1 MLSRAEL
8 TEARQSNLWS
18 STIAYP
24 LEAFLNDSQG
34 SCTSSM
40 IPVSHLARDGFTPI
54 AMGMVLCN
62 DADVKPY
69 VQMVQ
74 GLHAEGVVRLV
85 LLLILLLSLDSGIPP
100 P

>member
-1 MLSRAEL
+1 MKTEL
-8 TEARQSNLWS
+8 GRQSNSWS
-18 STIAYP
+18 ETIAYP
-24 LEAFLNDSQG
+24 VDPPPKDYQG

-62 DADVKPY
+62 DADVTPY

-74 GLHAEGVVRLV
+74 GLHAEGVVRGYSM
-85 LLLILLLSLDSGIPP
+85 LLEIY
-100 P
+100 